1 MATDVARL
9 ALAFDVTGAKRA
21 QSAMEAL
28 RSGSVQLTRATDAQV
43 AAQFR
48 LNSSFQASAVSSR
61 RMAWAFRL
69 QKGAIQQA
77 GYQIGDFATQVSA
90 GQSAIVAFGQQA
102 SQLAG
107 IMGPG
112 GALLGAVIAIG
123 SGIAGAFA
131 RSMMTGSESTEELVD
146 KTKELVTELGKATD
160 LQRQFINAQFQQSIQ
175 TQKTAITEAEES
187 IRSVNARLEDFRR
200 AAGKNV
206 PDAVFNS
213 NSAVQSLR
221 KKLTDARLTID
232 NANASIEQIT
242 KQQREFWEEVEKTGK
257 KTDEATDK
265 VLEMVQAAERQ
276 AATIGLSAR
285 ATATYEAALAG
296 ANAEQIL
303 AIDRAY
309 QKIEAYQKE
318 QEAIKQARKEEQ
330 QRLKEQREQ
339 EQALAEMRAMADP
352 AMAEFNRY
360 ADQIDQIEQFN
371 ISAAEKERLREAAF
385 AQHQERMA
393 QIAQQ
398 GNQTQLQNQQAF
410 SQAKQNLDQA
420 ILSSTTQ
427 LAGNIA
433 GVVADMAGRQS
444 DAYRIAFLAQQGF
457 AIATSII
464 NTQMAAVAAL
474 APPPIGL
481 GPVAGVP
488 YAATIEALGAA
499 NIGVIAA
506 QTLVGVAQ
514 SYDGGGFTGYG
525 SRSGGIDGKGGFPA
539 ILHPNE
545 TVIDHTRGQGMGGGV
560 VINIVNA
567 PQGTRTETRQDSNG
581 RQIIDVFIAD
591 MATGGPMSKSM
602 QSTFGLRRQG
612 R

>member
-1 MATDVARL
+1 
-9 ALAFDVTGAKRA
+9 
-21 QSAMEAL
+21 
-28 RSGSVQLTRATDAQV
+28 
-43 AAQFR
+43 
-48 LNSSFQASAVSSR
+48 
-61 RMAWAFRL
+61 
-69 QKGAIQQA
+69 
-77 GYQIGDFATQVSA
+77 
-90 GQSAIVAFGQQA
+90 
-102 SQLAG
+102 
-107 IMGPG
+107 
-112 GALLGAVIAIG
+112 
-123 SGIAGAFA
+123 
-131 RSMMTGSESTEELVD
+131 
-146 KTKELVTELGKATD
+146 
-160 LQRQFINAQFQQSIQ
+160 
-175 TQKTAITEAEES
+175 
-187 IRSVNARLEDFRR
+187 
-200 AAGKNV
+200 
-206 PDAVFNS
+206 
-213 NSAVQSLR
+213 
-221 KKLTDARLTID
+221 
-232 NANASIEQIT
+232 
-242 KQQREFWEEVEKTGK
+242 
-257 KTDEATDK
+257 
-265 VLEMVQAAERQ
+265 
-276 AATIGLSAR
+276 
-285 ATATYEAALAG
+285 
-296 ANAEQIL
+296 
-303 AIDRAY
+303 
-309 QKIEAYQKE
+309 
-318 QEAIKQARKEEQ
+318 
-330 QRLKEQREQ
+330 
-339 EQALAEMRAMADP
+339 MADP

-433 GVVADMAGRQS
+433 GAVADMAGRQS

-481 GPVAGVP
+481 GPVAGAP

-499 NIGVIAA
+499 NVGVIAA

-545 TVIDHTRGQGMGGGV
+545 TVIDHTRGQGMGGDVNV
-560 VINIVNA
+560 VINNA
-567 PQGTRTETRQDSNG
+567 PAGTGANVTRQRDG
-581 RQIIDVFIAD
+581 TITIDMFQAD